1 MNLPYVVPSYKT
13 ASVLDVAA
21 IIQSLQ
27 LIITPDTSIVH
38 IASAF
43 NIPIVSIHEKNNDS
57 FRLFAPK
64 SQHSKTVFSEFS
76 DRIDGYNID
85 NIIRDSM
92 DLLKN
97 NES

>member
-1 MNLPYVVPSYKT
+1 MSLPYVVPSYKT

-21 IIQSLQ
+21 LIQNLQ

-43 NIPIVSIHEKNNDS
+43 NVPIVSIHEKNNDS
-57 FRLFAPK
+57 YRLFAPK
-64 SQHSKTVFSEFS
+64 SQHSKTVFSEFV
-76 DRIDGYNID
+76 DRLDGYNID
-85 NIIRDSM
+85 NIVRDSM